1 MREETVSVAEC
12 VLILS
17 EFDEARNSQLLA
29 EDVGL
34 EESVLGRKASTG
46 ASVMT
51 SRQPCSSTSTASPGA
66 ADELAALRQVV
77 KQLSPGS
84 ERNVSEI
91 PFTSDAKRQERALH
105 RLIVLGVVDDYLV
118 EFWFAK
124 VQVTL
129 RGSDSADVKR
139 SLLAF
144 VERTQPGR
152 LEDMTRRVDR
162 VEQTHHLACRA
173 VW

>member
-1 MREETVSVAEC
+1 MREETVSEQVC
-12 VLILS
+12 SVLS

-34 EESVLGRKASTG
+34 EEARTRSESLNWGQRDDVT
-46 ASVMT
+46 
-51 SRQPCSSTSTASPGA
+51 TALFFHVNSFPGA

-105 RLIVLGVVDDYLV
+105 RLIVLGVVDDYALIWLEV
-118 EFWFAK
+118 RSHSARFR
-124 VQVTL
+124 L
-129 RGSDSADVKR
+129 RRCKA
-139 SLLAF
+139 
-144 VERTQPGR
+144 QP
-152 LEDMTRRVDR
+152 
-162 VEQTHHLACRA
+162 ACLR
-173 VW
+173 